1 VYGQSDE
8 YVYHDPSSFYAGWVL
23 FVLKEVF
30 MMATNLAHYIK
41 QERVNRGLNYA
52 ELSRKMGYK
61 NINRGM
67 RRIIDLE
74 RENEAHP
81 EVLEKVVDA
90 LKLDKIHIDQLIQQ
104 NKEHQQREFEKWVNT
119 PIKWHLIIR
128 WMPAVYCEREMPGYI
143 KTEEEAI
150 EYALSVAKEYC
161 SMVWL
166 VLSRKENIHIDKDGN
181 VKSRNE
187 VTMEHAWL
195 PGAIIK

>member
-81 EVLEKVVDA
+81 EVLEKIIVA
-90 LKLDKIHIDQLIQQ
+90 LELGREYIDQLIHQD
-104 NKEHQQREFEKWVNT
+104 KDYQQREFEKWVNT

-128 WMPAVYCEREMPGYI
+128 WMPAVYSEREIPGYI

-150 EYALSVAKEYC
+150 EYAVGVAKEYC
-161 SMVWL
+161 SIVWL
-166 VLSRKENIHIDKDGN
+166 VLSKKENIHIDKNGN
-181 VKSRNE
+181 VKSKYEITQDFMN
-187 VTMEHAWL
+187 L
-195 PGAIIK
+195 PYMDIR